1 MSKECCDNINFD
13 GNSVRYK
20 RVLWAVIAINAVMFA
35 AEITMSWL
43 ANSQALMADAL
54 DFLSDSATY
63 SLSLLVIGHSAASR
77 AKASLIK
84 AASLALIA
92 VWVLGSSL
100 YFWFVGHEP
109 SATPMLTTAFAALLA
124 NLTCLFLL
132 LHYRDG
138 DSNVRSV
145 WLCTRND
152 AAGNIAVMLTALLV
166 AYTGWHWPDLLVAIL
181 MAALFLSTSWQI
193 AMQAREELYTTSC

>member
-1 MSKECCDNINFD
+1 MSKECCENVNFD
-13 GNSVRYK
+13 GNNVRYK
-20 RVLWAVIAINAVMFA
+20 RVLWVVIAINAAMFV

-43 ANSQALMADAL
+43 ANSQALLADAL

-63 SLSLLVIGHSAASR
+63 SLSLLVIGHSVVSR
-77 AKASLIK
+77 ARASLIK

-100 YFWFVGHEP
+100 YFWFVGHAP
-109 SATPMLTTAFAALLA
+109 SATPMLTTAFVALLA

-152 AAGNIAVMLTALLV
+152 AASNIAVMLTAVLV

-181 MAALFLSTSWQI
+181 MAGLFLSTSWQI
-193 AMQAREELYTTSC
+193 AMQAREELITCSS